1 MLHYGIIF
9 VRFMSPF
16 YVLCCW
22 NQIFSGALRGAG
34 DSTGPMVIMLSSFVV
49 FRQVYLFIASRLFDS
64 IYVTALAYP
73 IGWLLC
79 SLLVYIRYRRGKWEK
94 NYSLL
99 VDTEKA
105 QQTDEPQN
113 A

>member
-1 MLHYGIIF
+1 
-9 VRFMSPF
+9 MSPF

-34 DSTGPMVIMLSSFVV
+34 DSTGPMIILLSSFVV
-49 FRQVYLFIASRLFDS
+49 FRQIYLFVASHLFHS

-73 IGWLLC
+73 MGWLLC
-79 SLLVYIRYRRGKWEK
+79 SVLVYIRYRRGKWEK

-99 VDTEKA
+99 VDGAEEKEEEKA
-105 QQTDEPQN
+105 
-113 A
+113 